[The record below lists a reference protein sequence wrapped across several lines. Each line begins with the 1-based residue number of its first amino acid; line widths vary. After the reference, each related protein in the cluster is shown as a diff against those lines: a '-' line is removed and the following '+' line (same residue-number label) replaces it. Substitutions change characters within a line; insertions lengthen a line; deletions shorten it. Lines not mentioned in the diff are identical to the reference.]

1 MIFILATER
10 AGKPNARNYKRPNG
24 FQGAVK
30 SDEGRWIHRIRMI
43 DRRIT
48 LVHFMIQ
55 NVSLLKCYSA
65 RLILERQPK
74 NAAQNAHVV
83 NGNWQLN
90 AARSVITHA
99 RREEGN
105 IAAPHIKL
113 KVTKPYLARNYTRS
127 KVHRWRRRRR
137 MKSWNNNQQLRGY
150 AKLLPGRTSQ
160 LPFSSYVPLILMEP
174 ECLLYE

>member
-105 IAAPHIKL
+105 ITAPHIKL

-127 KVHRWRRRRR
+127 KVHRWRRRRG
-137 MKSWNNNQQLRGY
+137 MKSWNNNQQKAMQNCSRG
-150 AKLLPGRTSQ
+150 GHR
-160 LPFSSYVPLILMEP
+160 SYRFPHTTDSHGTGMLTV
-174 ECLLYE
+174 